1 MITYQEE
8 EFGPMLYEELHPLL
22 EKHYEEVAVFQE
34 HIKLNPDQEFYQM
47 AQDTGRLHILTAR
60 DRGRLVGYTVTMV
73 SRNPHYKDH
82 IYAVNDVIYVD
93 PEYRGGEVAPE
104 MVLKLEEIMEKRDVS
119 VMTFHMKTF
128 KPFESLMDM
137 MGFEDTERVYY
148 KYIGQD

>member
-1 MITYQEE
+1 MIKYQEE
-8 EFGPMLYEELHPLL
+8 GFGPALYEELYPLL

-34 HIKLNPDQEFYQM
+34 YIKLNPDQEFYQM
-47 AQDTGRLHILTAR
+47 AQDTGRLHILTVR
-60 DRGRLVGYTVTMV
+60 DQGKLIGYTVTMV
-73 SRNPHYKDH
+73 SKNPHYSDH
-82 IYAVNDVIYVD
+82 VYAVNDVVYVD

-104 MVLKLEEIMEKRDVS
+104 MISKLEEIMEEKGVS

-128 KPFESLMDM
+128 KPFQSLMYM